1 MAFID
6 EETISKIR
14 KENNIVDVIGDY
26 LPLVKRGKNYFAV
39 CPFHDDHSPSMS
51 ISEEKQIYRCFVCGA
66 SGNVISFV
74 KDYEKV
80 DFKEALEILGKRA
93 GINLNIDKKEIIS
106 PYKEFYDIYNISKE
120 YYKNNLNSKDGES
133 AREYL
138 NNRKLNKE
146 TIDYFD
152 IGLSLNGELC
162 KGLSN
167 KYDKNKLV
175 QLGLCNSEIKDLF
188 HNRIMF
194 TIKDNNGNT
203 VAFSGRKYTDIDEPK
218 YINSKE
224 TVIFKKGNILY
235 NFCNSKDYIRK
246 QKEIIISEG
255 FMEVI
260 RLHTIG
266 IDNTVALMGTSFTNE
281 HLNIIKN
288 LKCKVILNLDQDDA
302 GKTATIAIG
311 DILIKNGI
319 DPTVIIFSKYKDADE
334 LISNEGKESFVNAYN
349 ERVNFIDFKLDYLKK
364 NKDLNNAEDLTKYIK
379 DSINAIDLIDDDILR
394 ELKIKELSN
403 KYGIDE
409 DIIRSKI
416 TNTTVIERK
425 EIPKVVKKNI
435 RYDKYDKSEIRLL
448 YLMMNNPELIN
459 YYENNLG
466 YMNDKER
473 KRFANEIIKFKNKN
487 KIFDLGDFICYTMQV
502 KELDEVFKSV
512 MEYNNID
519 SYTMEEVDDY
529 IITIKQKKVN
539 EQIDLLREK
548 MKNTI
553 DINEKKELASK
564 IENIKREVLKW

>member
-152 IGLSLNGELC
+152 IGLSLNGGLC

>member
-403 KYGIDE
+403 KYGINE

-502 KELDEVFKSV
+502 KGLDEVFKRV

>member
-425 EIPKVVKKNI
+425 EIPKVVKKII
-435 RYDKYDKSEIRLL
+435 RYNKYDISEIRLL
-448 YLMMNNPELIN
+448 YLMMNNPELIK

-512 MEYNNID
+512 MEYSNID

>member
-403 KYGIDE
+403 KYGINE

-512 MEYNNID
+512 MEYSNID

>member
-403 KYGIDE
+403 KYGINE